1 MAGHSEDEEGD
12 EDEEED
18 EEADE
23 EMDNG
28 GRPPAVDTVNCMNYQ
43 NRFQQC
49 TSLTLF
55 TDFTL

>member
-1 MAGHSEDEEGD
+1 MAGNSEDEEVD
-12 EDEEED
+12 EDEDED
-18 EEADE
+18 GEPDE
-23 EMDNG
+23 EMDID

-43 NRFQQC
+43 NRFKLC